1 MKVIRIKAV
10 VYTLVFVAATVLTY
24 IFTIG
29 KPVYTVN
36 TSGMKS
42 AGLPV
47 IYMTTEEGIKYN
59 YLHGYTGDVNEL
71 LMRDAI
77 TPIDDSRKLT
87 ISVKQYGTIVSGVS
101 YELGTTDGKTLIE
114 RGTLSGYSGYNGIV
128 TADFEFKNLLENGK
142 EYLLKIILKTES
154 YDNVSYFTRIIKL
167 DTPNV
172 QRKLSYI
179 NDFSENTRTDENL
192 KKVTAKLETN
202 STGDNTN
209 LGRVNIHSKL
219 SQVGFSDLVPKLTT
233 DRYFTITE
241 IDDTKASVS
250 VTYKAET
257 MDESGSF
264 SYNIKEY
271 YRIYQPDETV
281 TYVYN
286 FDRFMNQIFNPK
298 IGISGRGEVYL
309 GIRSDTDITMKNSS
323 NGNISAFV
331 LDGNLWSFSAVKDN
345 FTRVFSFENDASD
358 GFREEYQA
366 HDIKILNVYNNGS
379 VDFIVYGYMNRGVHE
394 GELGISVCKYDA
406 TEGTTSEI
414 AYIPRND
421 SYELIARDVN
431 RLSYLNDKN
440 ILYIYSNN
448 LALYLDCSTKEYM
461 VIADDILEDVS
472 SMCEEK
478 GIFVYQTG
486 SDIYGCSELNTL
498 YMDSGEIRNIKAEDE
513 EYIRMLGYIDNNIV
527 YGEFEQDMLIRNDD
541 GTIISPMYKVTIM
554 DSDNRILRKYGNKSQ
569 YVTEAYFNN
578 SQIIFDRVEFNE
590 EGEPVEISSDSIL
603 SNIEDTALSM
613 GIVTRATEFRQKEQ
627 YISLVVTGLA
637 KDTILSTKYVYPENT
652 TVMMS
657 ELYYEIEDLYF
668 AYGFGE
674 LYYISNDFA
683 ETLTAA
689 SESGGVVVDSNTR
702 LLWNRYKPKSYEIS
716 LPDDIFGLNNE
727 SKASKEAVMDAL
739 FSIAGK
745 RVTSGSLYARGYTIP
760 ECMEYI
766 MGDVVD
772 LSGSDIDM
780 ALYFVG
786 EGRPIIAKTGND
798 KYELVYAYNTTGVY
812 TCDFEENANK
822 FYSKSDFNKLISQ
835 FDSIMISY

>member
-1 MKVIRIKAV
+1 MKAIRIKAV
-10 VYTLVFVAATVLTY
+10 VYILVFIVATVLTY

-47 IYMTTEEGIKYN
+47 IYMTTEDGSKYN
-59 YLHGYTGDVNEL
+59 YLYGYTGEVNETL
-71 LMRDAI
+71 VRDAI

-101 YELGTTDGKTLIE
+101 YEVVTTDGNTLIE
-114 RGTLSGYSGYNGIV
+114 RGTLSEYNGHNGII
-128 TADFEFKNLLENGK
+128 TADFEFKNLLEDNK
-142 EYLLKIILKTES
+142 EYLLKIILNTEI
-154 YDNVSYFTRIIKL
+154 YDSISYFTRIIKL

-172 QRKLSYI
+172 QRKLAYI

-219 SQVGFSDLVPKLTT
+219 SQVGFSDLVPQLVT

-241 IDDTKASVS
+241 IDDTRASVS

-286 FDRFMNQIFNPK
+286 FDRFMNQIFNPE

-323 NGNISAFV
+323 NGNISVFV

-345 FTRVFSFENDASD
+345 FTRVFSFENEASD

-366 HDIKILNVYNNGS
+366 HDIKILNVYNNGN

-394 GELGISVCKYDA
+394 GELGISVCKYNS
-406 TEGTTSEI
+406 EERTTSEI
-414 AYIPRND
+414 AYIPRTD
-421 SYELIARDVN
+421 SYEFIARDVN
-431 RLSYLNDKN
+431 RLSYLNDKD

-448 LALYLDCSTKEYM
+448 SVLYLDCTTKEYM
-461 VIADDILEDVS
+461 VIAADVLDDVS
-472 SMCEEK
+472 TMCEEK

-486 SDIYGCSELNTL
+486 SDIYECQELNTL
-498 YMDSGEIRNIKAEDE
+498 YMNTGEIRSIKAEE
-513 EYIRMLGYIDNNIV
+513 GESIRMLGYIDNNIV
-527 YGEFEQDMLIRNDD
+527 YGEFEQDMLIRNED
-541 GTIISPMYKVTIM
+541 GTIISPMYRVIVM
-554 DSDNRILRKYGNKSQ
+554 DSDNRILRKYGNKTQ
-569 YVTEAYFNN
+569 YVTDAHFNH

-590 EGEPVEISSDSIL
+590 EGKPIEISSDSIL
-603 SNIEDTALSM
+603 SNIEDTSLEM

-627 YISLVVTGLA
+627 YISLVATGLA
-637 KDTILSTKYVYPENT
+637 NDTLLSTKYVYPENT

-657 ELYYEIEDLYF
+657 ELYNEIEDMYL

-674 LYYISNDFA
+674 LYHISRDFT
-683 ETLTAA
+683 ETLLAA

-716 LPDDIFGLNNE
+716 LPDDIFAQNNE
-727 SKASKEAVMDAL
+727 TKASKEAVADAL

-745 RVTSGSLYARGYTIP
+745 RINSASLYAKGYTVP
-760 ECMEYI
+760 ECIEYV

-772 LSGSDIDM
+772 LSGSDIDL

-786 EGRPIIAKTGND
+786 EGHPIVAKTGVD
-798 KYELVYAYNTTGVY
+798 KYELVYAYNSTGVY
-812 TCDFEENANK
+812 TCDFEQNTNK

-835 FDSIMISY
+835 YDSILISY

>member
-10 VYTLVFVAATVLTY
+10 LYTLVFIATTVLTY

-36 TSGMKS
+36 TSGMKA
-42 AGLPV
+42 AGLPI

-59 YLHGYTGDVNEL
+59 YLHGYTGGVNEL
-71 LMRDAI
+71 LIHDAI

-87 ISVKQYGTIVSGVS
+87 ISVKQYGSIISGVS

-114 RGTLSGYSGYNGIV
+114 RGTLTEYSGRNGII
-128 TADFEFKNLLENGK
+128 TANFEFKNLLENNK
-142 EYLLKIILKTES
+142 EYLLKIILNTEN
-154 YDNVSYFTRIIKL
+154 YDSVSYFTRIIEL

-172 QRKLSYI
+172 QHKLAYI

-219 SQVGFSDLVPKLTT
+219 SQVGFSDLVPQLTT
-233 DRYFTITE
+233 DRFFTITE
-241 IDDTKASVS
+241 IDDTRASVS

-264 SYNIKEY
+264 GYNIKEY

-286 FDRFMNQIFNPK
+286 FDRFMNQIFEPE
-298 IGISGRGEVYL
+298 IGISGRGEIYL
-309 GIRSDTDITMKNSS
+309 GIRSDTDIIMKNCA
-323 NGNISAFV
+323 NGNVSAFV
-331 LDGNLWSFSAVKDN
+331 LDGNLWSYSAVEDS
-345 FTRVFSFENDASD
+345 FTRIFSFENDGSD

-366 HDIKILNVYNNGS
+366 FDIKILNVYNNGS

-406 TEGTTSEI
+406 DEGTTTEI
-414 AYIPRND
+414 AYIPRTD
-421 SYELIARDVN
+421 SYEFIARDVN

-448 LALYLDCSTKEYM
+448 SVLYLDCTTKEYM
-461 VIADDILEDVS
+461 VIAGDILEDVS
-472 SMCEEK
+472 TMCEEK

-486 SDIYGCSELNTL
+486 SDIYSCSELNTL
-498 YMDSGEIRNIKAEDE
+498 YMDSGEIRNIKAAED
-513 EYIRMLGYIDNNIV
+513 EYIRMLGYIDSNIV
-527 YGEFEQDMLIRNDD
+527 YGEFKQDMLTKNDD
-541 GTIISPMYKVTIM
+541 GTIISPMYRVTIM
-554 DSDNRILRKYGNKSQ
+554 DSDHRILRKYGNNSQ

-590 EGEPVEISSDSIL
+590 EGEMIEISSDSIL
-603 SNIEDTALSM
+603 SNIEDTTLKM
-613 GIVTRATEFRQKEQ
+613 EIVTRATEFRQKEQ
-627 YISLVVTGLA
+627 YISLVTTGLL
-637 KDTILSTKYVYPENT
+637 KETLLNTKYVYPENT
-652 TVMMS
+652 TVMIS
-657 ELYYEIEDLYF
+657 ELYYEVDDLYF

-674 LYYISNDFA
+674 LYHISNNFA
-683 ETLTAA
+683 EALMAA

-702 LLWNRYKPKSYEIS
+702 LLWNRYKPKSYKIS
-716 LPDDIFGLNNE
+716 ISDDIFEQNNA
-727 SKASKEAVMDAL
+727 SDSKEAVLDAL

-745 RVTSGSLYARGYTIP
+745 KVSSANLFAKGYTIP
-760 ECMEYI
+760 ECVEHI
-766 MGDVVD
+766 MGEVVN

-780 ALYFVG
+780 ALYFVS
-786 EGRPIIAKTGND
+786 EGHPIIAKTGD
-798 KYELVYAYNTTGVY
+798 DRYELIYEYNSTGVY
-812 TCDFEENANK
+812 TCDFVENTNK
-822 FYSKSDFNKLISQ
+822 FYSKSDFDKLISQ
-835 FDSIMISY
+835 YDSILISY